1 MPCLITRRSLPSH
14 HRLFRWWPM
23 GFLCWS
29 RKCSDPWSWWHSS
42 HYKQLLLVEP
52 AFFTMTEHINMA
64 GSAPIKICIYLGI
77 HTLQQVSF
85 CSSVFQDSCP
95 PQSIETLQNEM
106 VAYGL
111 FADLFILR
119 PEIGYSAQWDCR
131 KSQLMTIN
139 HYEISIK
146 HWSYHYKPKINRY
159 AYPSLNYS
167 DNIKWYIV
175 EDLPMCQFDVIAI
188 VDVFVK
194 IYGMRQVGKS
204 PTYQPKLYKPM
215 LAYN

>member
-1 MPCLITRRSLPSH
+1 MTLQPLQATIACWASILYHDWTYKH
-14 HRLFRWWPM
+14 GRLSP
-23 GFLCWS
+23 
-29 RKCSDPWSWWHSS
+29 H
-42 HYKQLLLVEP
+42 Q
-52 AFFTMTEHINMA
+52 NMY
-64 GSAPIKICIYLGI
+64 IYIYIYIYLGI

-159 AYPSLNYS
+159 TYPSLNYG

-204 PTYQPKLYKPM
+204 PSWKIANIPT
-215 LAYN
+215 